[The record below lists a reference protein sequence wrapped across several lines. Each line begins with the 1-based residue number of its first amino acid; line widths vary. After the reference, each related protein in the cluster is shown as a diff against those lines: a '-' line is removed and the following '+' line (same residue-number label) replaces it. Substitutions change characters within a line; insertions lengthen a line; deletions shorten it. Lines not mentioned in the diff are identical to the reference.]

1 MDEIEQRVAHLE
13 AGNVRLKQHI
23 VQLEEILLDTLKVHK
38 QHTTLMIML
47 AINVAILYLK
57 IW

>member
-13 AGNVRLKQHI
+13 AENVRLKQHI

-38 QHTTLMIML
+38 QPTTLMIML

>member
-1 MDEIEQRVAHLE
+1 MEEIEQRVAHLE
-13 AGNVRLKQHI
+13 AENVRLKQHI

>member
-13 AGNVRLKQHI
+13 AENVRLKQNI
-23 VQLEEILLDTLKVHK
+23 VQLEEILLDTLKMHK

-47 AINVAILYLK
+47 AINVVILYLK

>member
-13 AGNVRLKQHI
+13 AENVRLKQHI
-23 VQLEEILLDTLKVHK
+23 VQLEVHK

>member
-13 AGNVRLKQHI
+13 AENVRLKQHI

-38 QHTTLMIML
+38 QHTTLIML

>member
-13 AGNVRLKQHI
+13 AENVRLKQYI
-23 VQLEEILLDTLKVHK
+23 VQLKEILLDTLKVHK

>member
-13 AGNVRLKQHI
+13 AENVRLKQYI
-23 VQLEEILLDTLKVHK
+23 VQLEEILLDTLKMHK
-38 QHTTLMIML
+38 QNTTLMIML
-47 AINVAILYLK
+47 AINVVILYLK